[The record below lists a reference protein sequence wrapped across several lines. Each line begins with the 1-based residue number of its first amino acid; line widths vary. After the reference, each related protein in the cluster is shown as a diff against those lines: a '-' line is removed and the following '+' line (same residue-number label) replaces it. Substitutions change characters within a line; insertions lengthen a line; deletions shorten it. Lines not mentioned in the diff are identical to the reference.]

1 MIRLGTMTSVCP
13 DWSIEQIIDGMQ
25 RHGFEG
31 LEPRAGWR
39 HASGFE
45 LDMPAAARDAARAKI
60 EDAGLKISCV
70 ATGAKF
76 AAEDPADLDKL
87 HRRGQRCNRSR
98 GRSGCRIDSHIWR
111 RAR

>member
-31 LEPRAGWR
+31 LEPRAGWG

-45 LDMPAAARDAARAKI
+45 LDMPAADRDAARAKM
-60 EDAGLKISCV
+60 EDAGLKY
-70 ATGAKF
+70 
-76 AAEDPADLDKL
+76 PAWLREQNLPQKTP
-87 HRRGQRCNRSR
+87 Q
-98 GRSGCRIDSHIWR
+98 IWTNPSPR
-111 RAR
+111 PTLP

>member
-31 LEPRAGWR
+31 LEPRAGWG

-45 LDMPAAARDAARAKI
+45 LDMPAAARDAARAKMEECRTKNI
-60 EDAGLKISCV
+60 LRSYGSKICRRRPRRS
-70 ATGAKF
+70 G
-76 AAEDPADLDKL
+76 PI
-87 HRRGQRCNRSR
+87 HRRGQRCHRPR
-98 GRSGCRIDSHIWR
+98 G
-111 RAR
+111 

>member
-25 RHGFEG
+25 HHGFEG
-31 LEPRAGWR
+31 LEPRAGWG

-45 LDMPAAARDAARAKI
+45 LDMPAADRDAARAKM
-60 EDAGLKISCV
+60 ENAGLKISCV

-76 AAEDPADLDKL
+76 AAEDPSALDKSIAEANAAIDLAADL
-87 HRRGQRCNRSR
+87 
-98 GRSGCRIDSHIWR
+98 GCRIDPHIWR
-111 RAR
+111 RTR